1 MKRKTGSIRKIL
13 CVCAAVFLIAA
24 LSSAAF
30 AMTIEEQMAAN
41 SAAWWIAHNAGDQAT
56 CDALHA
62 ANVALAEQLASGGG
76 NATYQYG
83 SWEIDTSS
91 GDHISSAEGSR
102 DGINDIVNYATTGS
116 DGSISTVT
124 DWSYTDSSIGSY
136 YDYGGTDEGLV
147 TSYNNIG
154 EYVSTSNEYG
164 SESAKLSGASE
175 VAVVK
180 ALLGLTDAQ
189 AAQLQAD
196 LEASKQAFESAH
208 AAYIAAKAAGDTEAM
223 EAARAQMDAAHDAA
237 QETRRQ
243 YNYTGDSTD
252 YSDGGYYHG
261 WGGGPEGEVPDDVP
275 FFVIDVK
282 PTHKITAIATGGGKI
297 TPSGTVS
304 VKQGDSQTFVLTPD
318 PDAMLTRLVVDGRE
332 VALSLSYTFS
342 NVTAAHSIQAE
353 FYKSAYRITAS
364 CNDGGTISPAGTK
377 VIARGSS
384 QTYQITASRGY
395 VLRDVL
401 VDGRSVGARTSYPFI
416 NIRDDHSIEAVFARE
431 NCTIHAG
438 AGNGGSVSPSG
449 EVNVRAGSD
458 AVFTITPDAGY
469 AVASVLVDG
478 TNVGAVTGYTFR
490 NVQEDHSISAL
501 FSRLSFSV
509 TASAGQGGSISPS
522 GTTSVTY
529 GGSVTYAVTP
539 SAGYEI
545 ANVVV
550 DGRGVGSVGSYTFS
564 NVRES
569 HTISASFRA
578 VSSVD
583 VGTPLVSDAAGVSLS
598 GRSVKSGYGIQV
610 SAPVTAQGVTDVR
623 VVLSYDFG
631 GGRQTVVMQ
640 KSGSSYVLPVNGAS
654 PTGSRV
660 IYIPVA
666 TADATYTLTVTL
678 SAVNAAGETVTD
690 AATSTVTVLGSMYED
705 DFTGDS

>member
-147 TSYNNIG
+147 TSYDNIG

-282 PTHKITAIATGGGKI
+282 PTHKITAIATGGC
-297 TPSGTVS
+297 
-304 VKQGDSQTFVLTPD
+304 
-318 PDAMLTRLVVDGRE
+318 R
-332 VALSLSYTFS
+332 
-342 NVTAAHSIQAE
+342 
-353 FYKSAYRITAS
+353 
-364 CNDGGTISPAGTK
+364 SPL
-377 VIARGSS
+377 I
-384 QTYQITASRGY
+384 
-395 VLRDVL
+395 
-401 VDGRSVGARTSYPFI
+401 
-416 NIRDDHSIEAVFARE
+416 
-431 NCTIHAG
+431 
-438 AGNGGSVSPSG
+438 VSPPIIAFMLLIICSCI
-449 EVNVRAGSD
+449 R
-458 AVFTITPDAGY
+458 
-469 AVASVLVDG
+469 
-478 TNVGAVTGYTFR
+478 
-490 NVQEDHSISAL
+490 SISSKR
-501 FSRLSFSV
+501 SR
-509 TASAGQGGSISPS
+509 ACAC
-522 GTTSVTY
+522 
-529 GGSVTYAVTP
+529 
-539 SAGYEI
+539 
-545 ANVVV
+545 
-550 DGRGVGSVGSYTFS
+550 
-564 NVRES
+564 
-569 HTISASFRA
+569 A
-578 VSSVD
+578 VS
-583 VGTPLVSDAAGVSLS
+583 G
-598 GRSVKSGYGIQV
+598 
-610 SAPVTAQGVTDVR
+610 
-623 VVLSYDFG
+623 
-631 GGRQTVVMQ
+631 
-640 KSGSSYVLPVNGAS
+640 N
-654 PTGSRV
+654 
-660 IYIPVA
+660 
-666 TADATYTLTVTL
+666 
-678 SAVNAAGETVTD
+678 
-690 AATSTVTVLGSMYED
+690 AATSATHASARTIRPSAPTTRNTTAKKPTVQPTRPFHAWRSTGRPSCRHIGSSTAALSCLRASAATMPRSM
-705 DFTGDS
+705 TGVCPVRHSSAE